1 MTEHPLPLI
10 TFYKG
15 WETYQHSLVE
25 TIAPLS
31 SEHLALPAS
40 SHHWTIRMVIQHMV
54 ANRFWWFQVWMG
66 EGSPDLAPIAH
77 WDPGEVVEPPALKAA
92 IC

>member
-15 WETYQHSLVE
+15 WETYQQSLVE
-25 TIAPLS
+25 TIAALS
-31 SEHLALPAS
+31 FEQLALPAS

-54 ANRFWWFQVWMG
+54 ANRVWWFQLWMG
-66 EGSPDLAPIAH
+66 EGSPDLAPITH
-77 WDPGEVVEPPALKAA
+77 WDPGR
-92 IC
+92 